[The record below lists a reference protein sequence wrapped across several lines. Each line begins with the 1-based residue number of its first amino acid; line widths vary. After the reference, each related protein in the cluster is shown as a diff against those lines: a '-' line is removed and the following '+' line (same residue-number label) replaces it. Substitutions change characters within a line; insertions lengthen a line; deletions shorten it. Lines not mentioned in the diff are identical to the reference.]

1 MCSSEI
7 IQIRSNYHC
16 WLIQIQGDGG
26 GENEVEA
33 EHEVLRLKQGL
44 GQGAYYA
51 LWCRIK
57 PHCFQNNNG
66 GDME

>member
-51 LWCRIK
+51 L
-57 PHCFQNNNG
+57 
-66 GDME
+66 